1 MTNLMNFLGAMF
13 FFGLATSFAV
23 AYIDG
28 RVARR
33 RRVTELPHDD
43 RLQQAA

>member
-13 FFGLATSFAV
+13 FIALVASFAV

-28 RVARR
+28 RVAQRR
-33 RRVTELPHDD
+33 RATELPHED

>member
-1 MTNLMNFLGAMF
+1 MTNLMNFLAALF
-13 FFGLATSFAV
+13 FIALAASFAV

-33 RRVTELPHDD
+33 RRVTELPDEERFQH
-43 RLQQAA
+43 AA